1 MWNKLSRKNNR
12 NDFGGPGGLA
22 WPGLLF
28 AAWLLTALGQPAQAE
43 VNEDELLPVDDAF
56 QVQVKSVQNGQAT
69 LGFDIADGYYLYRHA
84 FKFAPANAQT
94 TLGQASIPPGH
105 KKQDEF
111 FGEVETYRKH
121 LEVTVPVSATGQQA
135 AMEVKYQGCADA
147 GVCYPPQKKV
157 LKVELPTAIS
167 AAATNDNAVS
177 SSSALPPGLPSG
189 QSPFGEQNGVLPP
202 EQAFRTEAIAMDDDT
217 VSLRISM
224 PPGIYLYRDKIKVAS
239 ADPAVRIA
247 AVQLPAGQQQHDE
260 HFGQVAVYY
269 DQVEIPVTLQ
279 RNRSAA
285 GTLPL
290 TVAFQG
296 CVKDGI
302 CYPPMQREIP
312 VLLPTMAG
320 EKANSQAPP
329 QPDSDQSTTVE
340 IETAAENGTSDNRNL
355 SQEKQGL
362 SEQDSI
368 IESLKSRSAF
378 YTILSFFGFGLLL
391 ALTPCVFPMIP
402 ILSGLIAGQGKITT
416 SRAFVL
422 SLAYVVAMALTYTA
436 AGVAAGLL
444 GANIQAAF
452 QKPWII
458 ILFSLIFV
466 ALAFSM
472 FGYYELQLP
481 AKWQNKLSSL
491 SNRQKGG
498 SLLGVIVM
506 GFLSALIVGPCVA
519 PPLAAAVLFISRS
532 GDAFIGGLALF
543 AMGLGM
549 GAPLLVIGTSQG
561 KFMPKSGGWM
571 NVVKAFFGVL
581 LLGMAVWFLSRI
593 LPEAVILGLWGLL
606 LLAAAILWTGYAK
619 DSDISATAARV
630 FDFLKITLLV
640 LGIAMLIGA
649 LMGNTDPLKPLA
661 GLRSGGTSGAMDS
674 APAAAAFR
682 PVTSL
687 EELDTILANT
697 SKPIMLDF
705 YADWCTECKRM
716 EKSTFHDPAIAK
728 ALKDFVALKADV
740 TQQNAQDKALMQ
752 RFGVI
757 GPPATL
763 FFDRHGRLL
772 NRYNF
777 FGYKNAQELAQ
788 TLQQVKQVE

>member
-1 MWNKLSRKNNR
+1 MWNKNAPDNALAG
-12 NDFGGPGGLA
+12 FG
-22 WPGLLF
+22 WPRLLTFLVLILTQPAF
-28 AAWLLTALGQPAQAE
+28 AA
-43 VNEDELLPVDDAF
+43 VDEDELLPVDEAF
-56 QVQVKSVQNGQAT
+56 QVRLKSVENGQAT

-84 FKFAPANAQT
+84 FKFSPANAQT
-94 TLGQASIPPGH
+94 TVGQASIPPGH

-121 LEVTVPVSATGQQA
+121 LEVTVPVSTTGTQA

-157 LKVELPTAIS
+157 ITVNVPEPSPLPT
-167 AAATNDNAVS
+167 NAVPTTTTTEAPPA
-177 SSSALPPGLPSG
+177 ALPPTGLPSG
-189 QSPFGEQNGVLPP
+189 QSPFGAQSDVLPE
-202 EQAFRTEAIAMDDDT
+202 EQAFRAEAIAMDENT
-217 VSLRISM
+217 LSLRFSM
-224 PPGIYLYRDKIKVAS
+224 PPDIYLYRDKIKVAS
-239 ADPAVRIA
+239 ADPSVRIA
-247 AVQLPAGQQQHDE
+247 RVQLPPGQTQHDE
-260 HFGQVAVYY
+260 HFGDVAVYY

-279 RNRSAA
+279 RSQTEASR
-285 GTLPL
+285 LPL
-290 TVAFQG
+290 TVSFQG

-312 VLLPTMAG
+312 VLLPAASAVADSAVRPASGAG
-320 EKANSQAPP
+320 QGELSTAPTDTKAGNKRLQNQKEP
-329 QPDSDQSTTVE
+329 
-340 IETAAENGTSDNRNL
+340 
-355 SQEKQGL
+355 GL

-368 IESLKSRSAF
+368 IESIKSRSAF

-436 AGVAAGLL
+436 AGVVAGLL

-481 AKWQNKLSSL
+481 AKWQNRLSSL

-549 GAPLLVIGTSQG
+549 GAPLLLIGTSQG
-561 KFMPKSGGWM
+561 KFMPQSGGWM
-571 NVVKAFFGVL
+571 NVVKAFFGLL

-593 LPEAVILGLWGLL
+593 VPEAVILGLWGLL
-606 LLAAAILWTGYAK
+606 LLAAAIIWTGYAK
-619 DSDISATAARV
+619 ESGISATASRF
-630 FDFLKITLLV
+630 FDFLKIV
-640 LGIAMLIGA
+640 LGVMGVAMLVGA

-661 GLRSGGTSGAMDS
+661 GLRGGGPAGAMTT
-674 APAAAAFR
+674 APARVNFR
-682 PVTSL
+682 PVTSTQ
-687 EELDTILANT
+687 ELDTILANAD
-697 SKPIMLDF
+697 KPVMLDF

-716 EKSTFHDPAIAK
+716 EKSTFHDPAIARE
-728 ALKDFVALKADV
+728 LKDFVALKADV
-740 TQQNAQDKALMQ
+740 TRQNAQDKALMQ

-772 NRYNF
+772 NQYNF
-777 FGYKNAQELAQ
+777 FGYKNATELAE
-788 TLQQVKQVE
+788 TLQQVKRAE